1 MEEGCHCAFHDMSWM
16 SREMDGRLVGATTAL
31 NHAGMGGGSI
41 SSGKRRQGWMSF
53 RGWMSGG

>member
-31 NHAGMGGGSI
+31 NHVGMDLDLEGMEDPSAAARSDKDG
-41 SSGKRRQGWMSF
+41 
-53 RGWMSGG
+53 